1 MEANYVHKDSTTL
14 VQDELVKNELNQ
26 IELQYNA
33 LKQQKFNELLK
44 ENKKLKEKI
53 KKLSQWD
60 INKDTRNSRQ
70 RVANAK
76 LLKENQELKQKYE
89 NAVADY
95 ETTMSELQELKKEN
109 KILRENA
116 ENNDKV
122 VDKVNWENMLLKK
135 ENKQIKDKLSKIE
148 TLIINH
154 NCDTGD
160 IYYKYN
166 SKFLKSELKQRILEI
181 VYEEGSDN
189 Q

>member
-1 MEANYVHKDSTTL
+1 MNKEEIEELKDFTIDLTDI
-14 VQDELVKNELNQ
+14 DELALGLEVCSKKSNMVIQEFADTIIQ
-26 IELQYNA
+26 LQ
-33 LKQQKFNELLK
+33 Q
-44 ENKKLKEKI
+44 
-53 KKLSQWD
+53 
-60 INKDTRNSRQ
+60 
-70 RVANAK
+70 
-76 LLKENQELKQKYE
+76 
-89 NAVADY
+89 
-95 ETTMSELQELKKEN
+95 EN
-109 KILRENA
+109 KILKENA

-135 ENKQIKDKLSKIE
+135 ENKQLKDKISKIE

-181 VYEEGSDN
+181 FYEEGSDN